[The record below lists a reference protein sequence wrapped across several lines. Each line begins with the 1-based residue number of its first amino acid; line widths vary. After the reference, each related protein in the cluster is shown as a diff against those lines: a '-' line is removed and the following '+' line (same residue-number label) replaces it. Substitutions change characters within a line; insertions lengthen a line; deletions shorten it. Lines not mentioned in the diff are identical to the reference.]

1 MACTTT
7 FHFPCARSTSPS
19 FNFNQYNPSNPSSAT
34 PHSRTKTSVKSR
46 ASAFPTGSIRLE
58 LDENPEGIISGEW
71 PENFSLLSY
80 DDLRVYLE
88 SQAPSEN
95 DQSRRLAVL
104 SSVMSSP
111 VWTAK
116 AEQTLE
122 EINHHFDCISGIPV
136 VDGELQ
142 CVGIISKKDK
152 AKASNGLRTRIG
164 EMMTTPVIT
173 LPAEKTVTDAAA
185 LMLKRKIHRI
195 PIVNDKNQV
204 IGIVTRTDVLRGL
217 EALLV

>member
-122 EINHHFDCISGIPV
+122 EINHHFDCISGIP
-136 VDGELQ
+136 
-142 CVGIISKKDK
+142 
-152 AKASNGLRTRIG
+152 LRTRIG

-204 IGIVTRTDVLRGL
+204 IAGIVTRTDVLRGL